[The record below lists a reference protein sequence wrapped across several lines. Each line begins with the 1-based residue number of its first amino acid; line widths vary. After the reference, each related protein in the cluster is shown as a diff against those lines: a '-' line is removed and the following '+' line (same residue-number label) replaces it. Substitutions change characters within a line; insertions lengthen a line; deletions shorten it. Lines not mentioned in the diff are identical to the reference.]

1 MPRLSETYY
10 SSINNPSSFFLPIIS
25 PHPLTVAAIVRHRT
39 IMPAFRTHDTPSQ
52 SLEVITDAIQP
63 PTLAIISPTPRAFT
77 FPIDKS
83 ETCPYSSP
91 ANSPFEPDLRKLTLT
106 PSHPTLVRT
115 LSPLSPSSSTSQG
128 STSVFSSTSS
138 FTLSSGPGSP
148 SSHKRRKSSI
158 CSDIERRPRKG
169 DEDYIKRPENAFI
182 LFRRKCCEER
192 QQAQEEAV
200 SAAYAD
206 APTKKQRQ
214 ADLSKT
220 ISQQWKALSAEE
232 RLYWEEQAK
241 EKKKEHEQMYP
252 NYVYRPQRSKDKKGK
267 KSKRGEFE
275 HETDCES
282 SISFV
287 LPLSP
292 PTVMKHGRSASAP
305 TPPPARQ
312 TIQVPTVYMPSCPTS
327 PSLLPMISRRASHP
341 DHGMNSSASQFD
353 FLPQQQFSHPNA
365 YMSGVD
371 ANGFYHGMFE
381 NPSAPHPLSIS
392 TDMSMLQASQQMV
405 SPVSSIASASSC
417 AHSGP
422 YTPINCMPPAFSYH
436 EDLASCMNDGELD
449 SPMSGSP
456 LDNVHFGY
464 PEYSWEGQGAWES
477 HSDLLAGDE
486 FDLSAIP
493 PIQLGMP
500 GCGGELA
507 SMSQHPSAFN
517 IDFAPGSFDASS
529 MEVHQYPLEAQGHD
543 TFEQLFNFENMLVA
557 PAGF

>member
-1 MPRLSETYY
+1 MHVHLGGHGCARSGGTGC
-10 SSINNPSSFFLPIIS
+10 
-25 PHPLTVAAIVRHRT
+25 
-39 IMPAFRTHDTPSQ
+39 
-52 SLEVITDAIQP
+52 QP
-63 PTLAIISPTPRAFT
+63 PTLAIISLTPRAFT

-83 ETCPYSSP
+83 EAY
-91 ANSPFEPDLRKLTLT
+91 LRQLALT
-106 PSHPTLVRT
+106 PSQPTLVRT
-115 LSPLSPSSSTSQG
+115 LSPLPPSSSTSQG
-128 STSVFSSTSS
+128 STLVFSSTSS
-138 FTLSSGPGSP
+138 FTTLSSGPSSP

-169 DEDYIKRPENAFI
+169 DKDYIKRPENTFI

-206 APTKKQRQ
+206 VPTKKRRQ
-214 ADLSKT
+214 VDLSKT

-241 EKKKEHEQMYP
+241 EKKEHEQMYP

-371 ANGFYHGMFE
+371 FEFGLTTAPKANGFYHGMFE

-405 SPVSSIASASSC
+405 SPVSSIASASSGP
-417 AHSGP
+417 HSGP
-422 YTPINCMPPAFSYH
+422 YTPINCMPSAFSYH

-507 SMSQHPSAFN
+507 SMSQHPSTFN
-517 IDFAPGSFDASS
+517 IDFLPGSFDGSS
-529 MEVHQYPLEAQGHD
+529 MEVHQYSLEAQGHD

>member
-1 MPRLSETYY
+1 MGSAALLPTVVQLPYKSELVRTRRLDMLRRDVNVNPLFAVPETD
-10 SSINNPSSFFLPIIS
+10 N
-25 PHPLTVAAIVRHRT
+25 HA
-39 IMPAFRTHDTPSQ
+39 AFRTHDTPSQ
-52 SLEVITDAIQP
+52 SLEVITDALQT

-77 FPIDKS
+77 FPIDQSK
-83 ETCPYSSP
+83 TCPYSSP
-91 ANSPFEPDLRKLTLT
+91 VNSPFEPDLRKLTLT

-115 LSPLSPSSSTSQG
+115 LTPLS
-128 STSVFSSTSS
+128 
-138 FTLSSGPGSP
+138 GPASP
-148 SSHKRRKSSI
+148 SSHKRRKSSV

-252 NYVYRPQRSKDKKGK
+252 NYVYRPSDRRIR
-267 KSKRGEFE
+267 RGRRVSEA
-275 HETDCES
+275 S
-282 SISFV
+282 
-287 LPLSP
+287 LS
-292 PTVMKHGRSASAP
+292 TRRMHGRSASAP

-365 YMSGVD
+365 YVSGLDV
-371 ANGFYHGMFE
+371 NGFYHGMFE

-392 TDMSMLQASQQMV
+392 TDMSMLHASQQMI
-405 SPVSSIASASSC
+405 SPVSSIASASSGP
-417 AHSGP
+417 HTGP
-422 YTPINCMPPAFSYH
+422 YTPVDCMASAFSYH
-436 EDLASCMNDGELD
+436 EAPRDLASCMNEAEID

-456 LDNVHFGY
+456 LENMQFGY
-464 PEYSWEGQGAWES
+464 PESYSWEGQGAWGS
-477 HSDLLAGDE
+477 HGDLLAGDE

-500 GCGGELA
+500 GCGGELV

-517 IDFAPGSFDASS
+517 IDYAPSSFDASS
-529 MEVHQYPLEAQGHD
+529 LEVHQYPLEMQAHD
-543 TFEQLFNFENMLVA
+543 TFEQLFNFDNMLVA

>member
-1 MPRLSETYY
+1 M
-10 SSINNPSSFFLPIIS
+10 
-25 PHPLTVAAIVRHRT
+25 
-39 IMPAFRTHDTPSQ
+39 HDTPSQ
-52 SLEVITDAIQP
+52 SLEVITDTIQP

-77 FPIDKS
+77 FPS
-83 ETCPYSSP
+83 NESGPYSSSL
-91 ANSPFEPDLRKLTLT
+91 NSPFEPDLRKLTLT
-106 PSHPTLVRT
+106 PTLLRT
-115 LSPLSPSSSTSQG
+115 LSPVSPASSTSSG

-138 FTLSSGPGSP
+138 FPALSSPT
-148 SSHKRRKSSI
+148 SHKRRKSSI

-192 QQAQEEAV
+192 QQAQDEAA
-200 SAAYAD
+200 SSAYAD

-282 SISFV
+282 ISFM

-292 PTVMKHGRSASAP
+292 PTVIKHGRSASAP
-305 TPPPARQ
+305 TPPPGRQ

-327 PSLLPMISRRASHP
+327 PSLLPMISRRSSHP
-341 DHGMNSSASQFD
+341 DHGINSSASFD
-353 FLPQQQFSHPNA
+353 FLPSSQQQFSQPST
-365 YMSGVD
+365 YMSGLD
-371 ANGFYHGMFE
+371 ANGFYQGMFE

-392 TDMSMLQASQQMV
+392 TDMSMLHSHQMV
-405 SPVSSIASASSC
+405 SPASSIASC
-417 AHSGP
+417 HPGP
-422 YTPINCMPPAFSYH
+422 YTPADCMPPTFSFH
-436 EDLASCMNDGELD
+436 EAPLDSAACMPED

-464 PEYSWEGQGAWES
+464 PESYSWESQGAWES
-477 HSDLLAGDE
+477 HGDLLAGDE

-500 GCGGELA
+500 GLGCGGELTA
-507 SMSQHPSAFN
+507 TNMSHSFN
-517 IDFAPGSFDASS
+517 IDYSPGSFDASS
-529 MEVHQYPLEAQGHD
+529 MDASQYPLEAQGHE
-543 TFEQLFNFENMLVA
+543 TFEQLFNFENMLVTSTA
-557 PAGF
+557 F

>member
-1 MPRLSETYY
+1 
-10 SSINNPSSFFLPIIS
+10 
-25 PHPLTVAAIVRHRT
+25 
-39 IMPAFRTHDTPSQ
+39 MPAFRTHDTQ
-52 SLEVITDAIQP
+52 SLEVITDTIQP

-77 FPIDKS
+77 FPS
-83 ETCPYSSP
+83 ENDHGPYSSP
-91 ANSPFEPDLRKLTLT
+91 SPFEPDLRKLTLT
-106 PSHPTLVRT
+106 PTLVRT
-115 LSPLSPSSSTSQG
+115 LSPVSPSSSTASA

-138 FTLSSGPGSP
+138 FTTLSSGPASP

-169 DEDYIKRPENAFI
+169 DDDYIKRPENAFI
-182 LFRRKCCEER
+182 LFRRKCCEDR
-192 QQAQEEAV
+192 QQAQDEAL
-200 SAAYAD
+200 SASYAD

-220 ISQQWKALSAEE
+220 ISQQWKALSPEE

-241 EKKKEHEQMYP
+241 EKKKEHEAMYP

-275 HETDCES
+275 HETDGES
-282 SISFV
+282 SISFM

-292 PTVMKHGRSASAP
+292 PTLMKHGRSASAP

-341 DHGMNSSASQFD
+341 DHASASQFD
-353 FLPQQQFSHPNA
+353 FLPQQQFSQPNP
-365 YMSGVD
+365 YVSGLD
-371 ANGFYHGMFE
+371 ANGFYQGMFE

-392 TDMSMLQASQQMV
+392 TDMSMFHQMV
-405 SPVSSIASASSC
+405 SPSSSIPSS
-417 AHSGP
+417 SSP
-422 YTPINCMPPAFSYH
+422 YGMPPAFSFH
-436 EDLASCMNDGELD
+436 ESPDSMNEAD

-464 PEYSWEGQGAWES
+464 PESYSWEGQGAWEN
-477 HSDLLAGDE
+477 SDLLAGDE

-500 GCGGELA
+500 GSASGCGGELA
-507 SMSQHPSAFN
+507 GMNMTMNMHPSAFD
-517 IDFAPGSFDASS
+517 IDYAPASFN
-529 MEVHQYPLEAQGHD
+529 EHPHPYPLEEQSHE
-543 TFEQLFNFENMLVA
+543 FEQMFNFENMLVA

>member
-1 MPRLSETYY
+1 
-10 SSINNPSSFFLPIIS
+10 
-25 PHPLTVAAIVRHRT
+25 
-39 IMPAFRTHDTPSQ
+39 MPAFRTHDTPSQ

-77 FPIDKS
+77 FPVDKS

-292 PTVMKHGRSASAP
+292 PTAMKHGRSASAP

-365 YMSGVD
+365 YVSGVD
-371 ANGFYHGMFE
+371 VSTRLMSEFDVRLTSALKANGFYHGMFE

-405 SPVSSIASASSC
+405 SPVSSIASASSGP
-417 AHSGP
+417 HTGP
-422 YTPINCMPPAFSYH
+422 YTPINCMPSAFSYH
-436 EDLASCMNDGELD
+436 GDLASCMNDGELD

-517 IDFAPGSFDASS
+517 IDFAPGSFDAST

>member
-1 MPRLSETYY
+1 
-10 SSINNPSSFFLPIIS
+10 
-25 PHPLTVAAIVRHRT
+25 
-39 IMPAFRTHDTPSQ
+39 MPAFRTHDTPSQ
-52 SLEVITDAIQP
+52 SLEVITDALQT

-77 FPIDKS
+77 FPIDQSK
-83 ETCPYSSP
+83 TCPYSSP
-91 ANSPFEPDLRKLTLT
+91 VNSPFEPDLRKLTLT

-115 LSPLSPSSSTSQG
+115 LTPVSPSSSTSAG

-138 FTLSSGPGSP
+138 FTSLSSPASP
-148 SSHKRRKSSI
+148 SSHKRRKSSV

-275 HETDCES
+275 HETDGES

-365 YMSGVD
+365 YVSGLDV
-371 ANGFYHGMFE
+371 NGFYHGMFE

-392 TDMSMLQASQQMV
+392 TDMSMLHASQQMI
-405 SPVSSIASASSC
+405 SPVSSIASASSGP
-417 AHSGP
+417 HTGP
-422 YTPINCMPPAFSYH
+422 YTPVDCMASAFSYH
-436 EDLASCMNDGELD
+436 EAPRDLASCMNEAEID

-456 LDNVHFGY
+456 LENMQFGY
-464 PEYSWEGQGAWES
+464 PESYSWEGQGAWGS
-477 HSDLLAGDE
+477 HGDLLAGDE

-500 GCGGELA
+500 GCGGELV

-517 IDFAPGSFDASS
+517 IDYAPSSFDASS
-529 MEVHQYPLEAQGHD
+529 LEVHQYPLEMQAHD
-543 TFEQLFNFENMLVA
+543 TFEQLFNFDNMLVA

>member
-1 MPRLSETYY
+1 
-10 SSINNPSSFFLPIIS
+10 
-25 PHPLTVAAIVRHRT
+25 
-39 IMPAFRTHDTPSQ
+39 MPAFRTHDTPSQ
-52 SLEVITDAIQP
+52 SLEVITDSLQP

-77 FPIDKS
+77 FPVDQI

-91 ANSPFEPDLRKLTLT
+91 VDSPFEPDLRKLTLT

-115 LSPLSPSSSTSQG
+115 LSPVSPSSSSSG

-138 FTLSSGPGSP
+138 FTTLSSGPASP

-182 LFRRKCCEER
+182 LFRRKCCEDR

-241 EKKKEHEQMYP
+241 EKKKEHEQLYP

-282 SISFV
+282 SISFM

-327 PSLLPMISRRASHP
+327 PSLLPMISRRSSHP

-365 YMSGVD
+365 YVSGLD

-392 TDMSMLQASQQMV
+392 TDMSMLHASQQMV
-405 SPVSSIASASSC
+405 SPASSIGSGSSGP
-417 AHSGP
+417 HTGP
-422 YTPINCMPPAFSYH
+422 YTPVNCMPAAFSYH
-436 EDLASCMNDGELD
+436 EASCDLDSASCMNEAEID

-464 PEYSWEGQGAWES
+464 PESYSWEGQGAWES
-477 HSDLLAGDE
+477 HGDLLAGDE

-517 IDFAPGSFDASS
+517 IDYAPGSFDVSS
-529 MEVHQYPLEAQGHD
+529 MEANQYPLEAQGHD
-543 TFEQLFNFENMLVA
+543 TFEQLFNFENMLIA

>member
-1 MPRLSETYY
+1 
-10 SSINNPSSFFLPIIS
+10 
-25 PHPLTVAAIVRHRT
+25 
-39 IMPAFRTHDTPSQ
+39 MPAMRTYDTPSQ
-52 SLEVITDAIQP
+52 SLEVITDTIQP

-77 FPIDKS
+77 FPVDKN
-83 ETCPYSSP
+83 EHCPYSSP
-91 ANSPFEPDLRKLTLT
+91 LNSPFEPDLRKLTLT

-115 LSPLSPSSSTSQG
+115 LSPHSPISSISSG

-138 FTLSSGPGSP
+138 FTTMSSGPVSP

-182 LFRRKCCEER
+182 LFRRKCCEDR
-192 QQAQEEAV
+192 QLAQEEAV
-200 SAAYAD
+200 SSAYTD

-220 ISQQWKALSAEE
+220 ISQQWKALTADE
-232 RLYWEEQAK
+232 RLYWEELAK

-282 SISFV
+282 SISFM

-292 PTVMKHGRSASAP
+292 PNVVKHGRSASAP
-305 TPPPARQ
+305 TPPPCRQ

-327 PSLLPMISRRASHP
+327 PSLMPMISRRSSHP
-341 DHGMNSSASQFD
+341 DHMDSSTAQFD
-353 FLPQQQFSHPNA
+353 FLPSSNGMSQQPFSQPDVFDSH
-365 YMSGVD
+365 
-371 ANGFYHGMFE
+371 GFYQEMF
-381 NPSAPHPLSIS
+381 NNSCAPHPLSIS
-392 TDMSMLQASQQMV
+392 TDMSMLHGSNQMV
-405 SPVSSIASASSC
+405 SPASSISSESSSALSP
-417 AHSGP
+417 HPGP
-422 YTPINCMPPAFSYH
+422 FTPINCMPSAFSFH
-436 EDLASCMNDGELD
+436 DAPRDLQMPESQID

-464 PEYSWEGQGAWES
+464 PEYSWEGQGTWES
-477 HSDLLAGDE
+477 HGDLLAGDE
-486 FDLSAIP
+486 FDLNAIP

-500 GCGGELA
+500 GCGEELT
-507 SMSQHPSAFN
+507 SMNQHPYN
-517 IDFAPGSFDASS
+517 MDYAPSPFDTSSMDASR
-529 MEVHQYPLEAQGHD
+529 YPLETQEQES
-543 TFEQLFNFENMLVA
+543 FEQMFNFENMLAV

>member
-1 MPRLSETYY
+1 
-10 SSINNPSSFFLPIIS
+10 
-25 PHPLTVAAIVRHRT
+25 
-39 IMPAFRTHDTPSQ
+39 MPAFRTHDTPSQ
-52 SLEVITDAIQP
+52 SLEVITDTIQP

-77 FPIDKS
+77 FPTN
-83 ETCPYSSP
+83 ETGPYSSP
-91 ANSPFEPDLRKLTLT
+91 LNSPFEPDLRKLTLT
-106 PSHPTLVRT
+106 PSKPTLVRT
-115 LSPLSPSSSTSQG
+115 LSPISPASSTSSG

-138 FTLSSGPGSP
+138 FLSSGPASP
-148 SSHKRRKSSI
+148 TSHKRRKSSI

-192 QQAQEEAV
+192 QQAQDEAA
-200 SAAYAD
+200 SSAYAD

-220 ISQQWKALSAEE
+220 ISQQWKALSSEE

-282 SISFV
+282 SISFM

-292 PTVMKHGRSASAP
+292 PIVMKHGRSASAP
-305 TPPPARQ
+305 TPPPGRQ

-353 FLPQQQFSHPNA
+353 FLPSL
-365 YMSGVD
+365 D
-371 ANGFYHGMFE
+371 ANGFYQGMFE

-392 TDMSMLQASQQMV
+392 TDMSMLHGHQMI
-405 SPVSSIASASSC
+405 SPVSSIASSSPLSS
-417 AHSGP
+417 HPGP
-422 YTPINCMPPAFSYH
+422 YTPVNCMPPAFSFH
-436 EDLASCMNDGELD
+436 EAPHDLDRAPCMTEADID
-449 SPMSGSP
+449 SPMTGSP
-456 LDNVHFGY
+456 LD
-464 PEYSWEGQGAWES
+464 
-477 HSDLLAGDE
+477 
-486 FDLSAIP
+486 
-493 PIQLGMP
+493 
-500 GCGGELA
+500 
-507 SMSQHPSAFN
+507 
-517 IDFAPGSFDASS
+517 
-529 MEVHQYPLEAQGHD
+529 
-543 TFEQLFNFENMLVA
+543 
-557 PAGF
+557 